1 MISDDSVSFPRSV
14 IAVRDLPYD
23 DLGLPLVGLFCWD
36 EAQVGPRP
44 GILLIHGGAGL
55 DAHARDQARR
65 YAAIGYAVL
74 ACDMFGPGVAGN
86 RERVMACLLALRD
99 DPALLVRRARAGL
112 AALAGCPEAGG
123 RMAAVGFCF
132 GGMAALAL
140 ARAGTDPAGQD
151 PASGELASTGLAS
164 AALAGV
170 VSIHGSLATSR
181 PAGPGAVTAQI
192 LVCHGAADPHVPLGD
207 VTAFA
212 EEMDDAGADWQ
223 LVMYGQAA
231 HGFTHRDAVPG
242 APGTMP
248 GVAYDRL
255 ADERSFAA
263 ARTFLAD
270 TLTS

>member
-1 MISDDSVSFPRSV
+1 MISDDSVAFTRSV
-14 IAVRDLPYD
+14 IVVRDLPYD
-23 DLGLPLVGLFCWD
+23 DLGLPLAGLLCWD
-36 EAQVGPRP
+36 EAQDGPRP

-65 YAAIGYAVL
+65 YAALGYAVL

-140 ARAGTDPAGQD
+140 ARAGTDLAGAD
-151 PASGELASTGLAS
+151 LAGPDLAGAELAGA
-164 AALAGV
+164 

-181 PAGPGAVTAQI
+181 PAEPGAVRARI

-212 EEMDDAGADWQ
+212 EEMNRAGADWE
-223 LVMYGQAA
+223 LVMYGRAM
-231 HGFTHRDAVPG
+231 HGFTHQQAVPG
-242 APGTMP
+242 APGALP
-248 GVAYDRL
+248 GVAYDKL

-263 ARTFLAD
+263 TRTFLAD
-270 TLTS
+270 TLTA